1 MDLLIS
7 YHRLLVEGLLLVL
20 CLNLLLPWFLRD
32 NLTRRILVTRIG
44 FFTFWAFWAMTVFSG
59 LIVWIFA
66 GRHLSLS
73 IFIMWGAMLL
83 LPALDIYRAVK
94 LRRLWMEEKEGLG
107 FNAVILLL
115 EILVLIGT
123 ILVNIFAK

>member
-1 MDLLIS
+1 MDLLVS

-20 CLNLLLPWFLRD
+20 CLNLLLPWVLRG
-32 NLTRRILVTRIG
+32 NPTRRILITRIG

-66 GRHLSLS
+66 GRPLSLS
-73 IFIMWGAMLL
+73 IFVMWGAMLL
-83 LPALDIYRAVK
+83 LPVLDIYRAVK
-94 LRRLWMEEKEGLG
+94 LRRLWLEEKEGLG
-107 FNAVILLL
+107 FNALILLL

-123 ILVNIFAK
+123 ILVSIFAK